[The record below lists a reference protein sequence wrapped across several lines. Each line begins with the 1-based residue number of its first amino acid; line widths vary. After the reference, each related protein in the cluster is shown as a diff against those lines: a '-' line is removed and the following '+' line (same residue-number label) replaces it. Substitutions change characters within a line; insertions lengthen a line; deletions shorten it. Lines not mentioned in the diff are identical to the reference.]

1 MKKQLINEAERLQQL
16 AGINEMKVNAP
27 RNIIDNLPE
36 DIDELLFGMTDME
49 VSDDNDE
56 GDLIEGVWDA
66 NEIADDTLY
75 GEAAETFVKA
85 HQFISDKGGKITIP
99 GTPEV
104 TFTALPGGDI
114 GYSFVVE
121 F

>member
-1 MKKQLINEAERLQQL
+1 MKSYLMLLVTLLRQL
-16 AGINEMKVNAP
+16 ASISEMKVNAP
-27 RNIIDNLPE
+27 RNIINNLPE
-36 DIDELLFGMTDME
+36 DIDELLFGMTNGE
-49 VSDDNDE
+49 VSDDNNE
-56 GDLIEGVWDA
+56 GDLVEGVWDA
-66 NEIADDTLY
+66 NEYADEDAY
-75 GEAAETFVKA
+75 GEAAETFVAA

>member
-1 MKKQLINEAERLQQL
+1 MKKQLINEAERMQQL
-16 AGINEMKVNAP
+16 AGIREMKVNAP
-27 RNIIDNLPE
+27 RNVINNLPE
-36 DIDELLFGMTDME
+36 DIDELLFGMIDME

-56 GDLIEGVWDA
+56 GDLVEGVWDA
-66 NEIADDTLY
+66 NEYADEKAY

-85 HQFISDKGGKITIP
+85 HQFISDKGDKITIP

-104 TFTALPGGDI
+104 TYTALPGGDI

-121 F
+121 Y